1 MSEKRQQSILTVP
14 TLIFGIAAVIALPLR
29 TLQFFT
35 VLEAGTGFYSQTDWS
50 VYALYGVLGAAAVAL
65 IITSGL
71 KRKQLAYDTSATK
84 RMLSGLLCVVAAG
97 GVLVSGIQGFVNAQ
111 AAAGGQELSFLSL
124 QAFLQTFAL
133 FNRSGAVILGAEAV
147 FAVLTAVFFAVYGI
161 GVLTNAFDT
170 AKLRLLSLMPVVW
183 GIFRIVFRFMRT
195 ISFSKVSDLLFEL
208 FMLSFLI
215 MFFMAFAQVNAGINA
230 KNLEWK
236 LVGYGLPCALM
247 CLVCFVPRFIVT
259 VTGNADLLYEMS
271 GAEICDLAVV
281 LFIFSNVFTRVEKR
295 V

>member
-35 VLEAGTGFYSQTDWS
+35 VLEEGTGFYSQTDWS

-71 KRKQLAYDTSATK
+71 KRKQLAYDTSVTK
-84 RMLSGLLCVVAAG
+84 RVLAGLLCVIAAG

-170 AKLRLLSLMPVVW
+170 AKLRLLSLVPVVW

-215 MFFMAFAQVNAGINA
+215 MFFMAFAQINAGINA

-271 GAEICDLAVV
+271 GVQICDLAVV
-281 LFIFSNVFTRVEKR
+281 LFIFSNVFTRVGKR

>member
-1 MSEKRQQSILTVP
+1 MSEKKQKSILTVP
-14 TLIFGIAAVIALPLR
+14 VLIFGFAAVIALPLR

-35 VLEAGTGFYSQTDWS
+35 VLEAGTGFYSQLDWS
-50 VYALYGVLGAAAVAL
+50 VYALYAVLGAAAIAL

-71 KRKQLAYDTSATK
+71 NRKQLACDTSAKK
-84 RMLSGLLCVVAAG
+84 RVPAGICSVLAGG
-97 GVLVSGIQGFVNAQ
+97 GVLVSGVQVILDAL
-111 AAAGGQELSFLSL
+111 AAANGQTISFLSL
-124 QAFLQTFAL
+124 NAFLQTFAA
-133 FNRSGAVILGAEAV
+133 FNRTGAAVLIAEGV
-147 FAVLTAVFFAVYGI
+147 FAVVSALFFAVYGI
-161 GVLTNAFDT
+161 VLVTNAFDT
-170 AKLRLLSLMPVVW
+170 AKLKLLSLAPVVW

-215 MFFMAFAQVNAGINA
+215 MFFMAFAQINAGINS

-247 CLVCFVPRFIVT
+247 CLVCFVPRLAVIL
-259 VTGNADLLYEMS
+259 TGNTELLYESS
-271 GAEICDLAVV
+271 GVEICDLAVV
-281 LFIFSNVFTRVEKR
+281 LFIFSNVFTRVGKR